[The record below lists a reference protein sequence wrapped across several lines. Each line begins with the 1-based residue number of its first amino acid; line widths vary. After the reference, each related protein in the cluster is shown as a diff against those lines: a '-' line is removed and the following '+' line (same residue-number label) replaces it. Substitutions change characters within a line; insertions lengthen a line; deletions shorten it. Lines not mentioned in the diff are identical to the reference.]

1 MTAPK
6 KPVPPTPE
14 IDLSEFRRMSGCSLL
29 KADMTE
35 EQRLK
40 VDAALAEPDISHAAI
55 REVLLSW
62 GLVISKETISGHRAS
77 PQRCACR
84 TTK

>member
-1 MTAPK
+1 
-6 KPVPPTPE
+6 
-14 IDLSEFRRMSGCSLL
+14 MSGCSLH
-29 KADMTE
+29 KADLTD

-40 VDAALAEPDISHAAI
+40 VNAALVEPDISHAAI
-55 REVLLSW
+55 REVLLTW
-62 GLVISKETISGHRAS
+62 GVNISKDTISGHRAV